1 MEQYLVIGSN
11 NFWYSIADTLQ
22 EAKQTAKEIKKK
34 NPYMVFADPETGNEP
49 TAPETVYIYK
59 ANLIKEL

>member
-11 NFWYSIADTLQ
+11 NFWYSIVDTLK
-22 EAKQTAKEIKKK
+22 EAKQIAKEIKKQ
-34 NPYMVFADPETGNEP
+34 NPDIIFADPETGHEP
-49 TAPETVYIYK
+49 TIPETVYIYK